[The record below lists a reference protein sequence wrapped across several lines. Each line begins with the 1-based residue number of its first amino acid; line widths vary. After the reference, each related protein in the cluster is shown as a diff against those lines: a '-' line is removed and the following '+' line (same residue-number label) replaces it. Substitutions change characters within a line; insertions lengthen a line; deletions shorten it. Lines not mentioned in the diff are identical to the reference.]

1 MKSIRLRISFLSN
14 KIRESLPDNNDL
26 FGYLGVSR
34 TIILESLVESYDLLS
49 SIAVY
54 PDKFETIFA
63 KREIAECIDV
73 AQEYLNSSLNNDKA
87 VPDFNNFLKAI
98 AKIRFVLKETYISIS
113 NNPLRVDYEIAK
125 AKEDLESLTGILA
138 EINSI
143 KNSIDIINTDSKN
156 FIDDLKIK
164 HDLAIKN
171 DAVINE
177 FVESVDEIEENLT
190 GTNEKISVWKSEIQS
205 IKEDIIIKQAD
216 ISKLK
221 KEIEQI
227 IEASLANK
235 SEIKTQIEIL
245 NTQIDL
251 NKKHQEHIQNTIE
264 DVSRYGMAGSFKKR
278 KDELK
283 WAQWIWAG
291 ATLLSLVG
299 LLFISFSIME
309 PLLKDGL
316 SDINQLFF
324 KIPIFA
330 SAVWLGWFCSRQ
342 YGFNTRIREDY
353 AYKYAI
359 SMAFEGYK
367 KETKDINPDLLE
379 KLIEL
384 TIFNTA
390 RSPER
395 IFNTKTNP
403 GSPYNEMFDTLTR
416 NMFGAKRE
424 KPEKSEDD

>member
-1 MKSIRLRISFLSN
+1 MKSLRLRISFLSN
-14 KIRESLPDNNDL
+14 KIRESLPENNDL
-26 FGYLGVSR
+26 FGYLGISR
-34 TIILESLVESYDLLS
+34 AIILESLVESYDLLS

-63 KREIAECIDV
+63 KREIAECIDD

-87 VPDFNNFLKAI
+87 VPDFNGFLKAI

-125 AKEDLESLTGILA
+125 AKEDLESVTGMLA
-138 EINSI
+138 EINTI
-143 KNSIDIINTDSKN
+143 KNSIDIINTDSKG

-177 FVESVDEIEENLT
+177 FVESVDEIDENLT
-190 GTNEKISVWKSEIQS
+190 GTNEKIAVWKSEIQS

-227 IEASLANK
+227 LEASLANK
-235 SEIKTQIEIL
+235 SDIKTQIESL

-251 NKKHQEHIQNTIE
+251 NNKHQEHIQNTIE

-291 ATLLSLVG
+291 ATLFSLVG
-299 LLFISFSIME
+299 LLIISYSIME
-309 PLLKDGL
+309 PLLKNGL

-416 NMFGAKRE
+416 NMFGAKRD
-424 KPEKSEDD
+424 KTDKSDDE